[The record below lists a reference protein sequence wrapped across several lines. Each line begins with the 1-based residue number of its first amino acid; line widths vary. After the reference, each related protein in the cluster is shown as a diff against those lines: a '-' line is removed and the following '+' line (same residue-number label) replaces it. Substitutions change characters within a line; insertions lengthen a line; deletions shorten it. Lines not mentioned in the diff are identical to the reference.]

1 MKIDTAKIE
10 GFDTLTPEQK
20 VQALLSYE
28 VEVPSPDYSGYVK
41 KDVFDKTASDLAKLK
56 KEQMDKLS
64 EDEKAKKLAEEELE
78 NLRNRNA
85 ELEKAANIAI
95 YKAKYLAIGYSDE
108 LASANAEAFA
118 NGDMDTVFANQQK
131 FLVEHDKAVK
141 ASMLGGTQ
149 TPPPG
154 SGGKVLTKEDILKEP
169 DYEKRTQMIA
179 ENLAL
184 FGHGE

>member
-20 VQALLSYE
+20 IEKLLAYE
-28 VEVPSPDYSGYVK
+28 MEIPQPDYTGYVK

-56 KEQMDKLS
+56 KEQLDRLS
-64 EDEKAKKLAEEELE
+64 EEEKAKKIAEEELE

-85 ELEKAANIAI
+85 ELEKAANIAV
-95 YKAKYLAIGYSDE
+95 YKAKLLGNGYSDE
-108 LASANAEAFA
+108 LANATAEAFA
-118 NGDMDTVFANQQK
+118 NGDMETVFANQQK
-131 FLVEHDKAVK
+131 FIIEHDKAVK

-154 SGGKVLTKEDILKEP
+154 SGGKVLTKEDILNEP